1 MLRRL
6 LSVGGLFAL
15 FSAALVSNCQAQWPA
30 NQATLADTV
39 EQLLRENAIPG
50 AVVLMRQGDQEW
62 VQAFGVADLKTKQPM
77 QADMS
82 FRVGSNTKTMT
93 GTVILQLVQEGKLK
107 LDDKVSKF
115 FDDVPQGDEVTIA
128 DLLDMRSG
136 IATYSELK
144 SFNRILDQQP
154 TKTFTPEQLIQLG
167 IEQPAMFKPGSEYF
181 YSNTNYVM
189 LGVLIER
196 LTKMSL
202 EDAFGQRI
210 FKPLKMTRTLLPER
224 DDNKLPSPFAHGYLF
239 GTNEN
244 PSLTDEQQKEAL
256 AGKLLP
262 TDVTV
267 ANPSWGWAAGGAIS
281 TARDLAVYVE
291 ALVGGGLL
299 DAPMQTKRLES
310 IRPNNP
316 DDPHSAGYGLG
327 MAKLGPMLG
336 HDGSL
341 PGYQSFMGHD
351 PKTGLTLIV
360 LANLQETPGGEGAA
374 NIIAKALLQ
383 VPAAAE

>member
-1 MLRRL
+1 MLRGSFSFVCL
-6 LSVGGLFAL
+6 IAL
-15 FSAALVSNCQAQWPA
+15 FSAGFVSPGYGQWPA
-30 NQATLADTV
+30 NQAALADKV
-39 EQLLRENAIPG
+39 EHLLSENAIPG
-50 AVVLMRQGDQEW
+50 AVVLMRQGDQQW
-62 VQAFGVADLKTKQPM
+62 LQAFGTADLKTKQPM
-77 QADMS
+77 QSDMV

-93 GTVILQLVQEGKLK
+93 ATVILQLVQEGKLK
-107 LDDKVSKF
+107 LDDKVSQF
-115 FDDVPQGDEVTIA
+115 FDDVPQGDQVTIA

-154 TKTFTPEQLIQLG
+154 DKSFTPEQLIQMG

-181 YSNTNYVM
+181 YSNTNYIM

-196 LTKMSL
+196 LTNMKL
-202 EDAFGQRI
+202 EDAFHERI
-210 FKPLKMTRTLLPER
+210 FCPLKMPWTSLPAK
-224 DDNKLPSPFAHGYLF
+224 DDDKLPPPFAHGYLF

-244 PSLTDEQQKEAL
+244 PELSKEDQQQAL

-262 TDVTV
+262 TDVTQ
-267 ANPSWGWAAGGAIS
+267 ANPSWAWAAGGAIS
-281 TARDLAVYVE
+281 TASDLAVYVE
-291 ALVGGGLL
+291 VLVRGGMLS
-299 DAPMQTKRLES
+299 DAMQAKRLKS
-310 IRPNNP
+310 IRLNDP
-316 DDPHSAGYGLG
+316 DDPQSAGYGLG
-327 MAKLGPMLG
+327 IAKLGPMLG

-383 VPAAAE
+383 MPVPAE